1 MDIKARIDG
10 LSEQEAKAALMA
22 VYENNS
28 LTPDETKR
36 LLLFL
41 VEMAASCYLDG
52 QCVLQA
58 NRILSEALQEARHG
72 HTETNS

>member
-1 MDIKARIDG
+1 MDIKQRIDA
-10 LSEQEAKAALMA
+10 LTEAEAKAALLA
-22 VYENNS
+22 VYENNP

-41 VEMAASCYLDG
+41 VEMAASCYPDG

-58 NRILSEALQEARHG
+58 DRILTEALEEAR
-72 HTETNS
+72 E

>member
-1 MDIKARIDG
+1 MDIKSRIDG
-10 LSEQEAKAALMA
+10 LTEQEAKAALMA
-22 VYENNS
+22 VYENNP

-41 VEMAASCYLDG
+41 VEMAASCYPDG

-58 NRILSEALQEARHG
+58 NRILSEALKEAQR
-72 HTETNS
+72 

>member
-1 MDIKARIDG
+1 MDIKTRIDA
-10 LSEQEAKAALMA
+10 LTEAEAKAALMA
-22 VYENNS
+22 VYENNP
-28 LTPDETKR
+28 LAPDETKR

-58 NRILSEALQEARHG
+58 NRILSEALEEARK
-72 HTETNS
+72 